1 MGNLRSCLRGVLLG
15 LAALLLPSSL
25 PAAESGFPGEKS
37 RWRLHRSSH
46 FELYTNDSAWRAVD
60 TLSDLELLRAFFL
73 EQVHLRE
80 HRPIPVTVF
89 LFAGE
94 RDFQACLPTTVNR
107 ANRLRGLHLAQA
119 DRTTILL
126 TPPDNEE
133 SSPLVVRHEFVH
145 HLFRVAEENPPV
157 WFNEGMAEVYSTVAI
172 ERGKLMFGRPPLGWL
187 RALQQEKFMPLE
199 QLVATGRD
207 SALYRGNSHTGIF
220 YAQSWLLVHFCYF
233 GAVDIPLENRLRF
246 LAAARSPEV
255 NENPALLREASKQLL
270 GWDLDRLTKE
280 LNFYA
285 SAGRYQ
291 ARSAPPPPVPDA
303 KTFTVE
309 DMPPA
314 TMRLRLAEVL
324 VRTRQDPRAEFAL
337 LEAASAGDV
346 RANEVLGT
354 LARSKGDTVAMQERW
369 QKALTA
375 DAPNP
380 AVAQEYVEYRTRQL
394 FARFDPYYR
403 MPAELGEELRS
414 CLLRS
419 IAATPEQSRAY
430 EMLAWVEASA
440 AEPIVAN
447 LNTVQR
453 RFAQLKARDRTL
465 VALACARHHLG
476 KDAEAL
482 QLLDQLPGLAPDSWS
497 REAAEVLRAKM
508 EGRRPVH
515 EKSPAR
521 EKRPS
526 FAPTIKINPM
536 SEAPR

>member
-1 MGNLRSCLRGVLLG
+1 MGNLRSCFRGVLLG
-15 LAALLLPSSL
+15 LAAILLPSSL

-73 EQVHLRE
+73 EQVRLRE

-94 RDFQACLPTTVNR
+94 SDFQACLPTTVNR
-107 ANRLRGLHLAQA
+107 ENRLRGLHLAQA

-172 ERGKLMFGRPPLGWL
+172 ERGKLMFGRPPLGRL

-309 DMPPA
+309 DVPPA

-337 LEAASAGDV
+337 LEAAGAGDV

-403 MPAELGEELRS
+403 MPAELGEELRG

-419 IAATPEQSRAY
+419 VAATPEQSRAY